1 MNACPFCAEEIQD
14 LAIVCEHCHAD
25 LASGVPAGARPAIIV
40 ESHESSPSAGGHDG
54 APGGPGWKHLGWV
67 GAALAVLVIIPT
79 LAKPQQRAPSGPI
92 PIPPLVVTIRPS
104 AAGGWR
110 VINDSSLNRENCSL
124 SIEGHIVGIATLPSD
139 AAVEYAATAFSD
151 GGIPDGAPVTKGR
164 VSMSCLLP
172 DERVARIRL
181 FQSGNESVT
190 P

>member
-1 MNACPFCAEEIQD
+1 MTACPFCAEEIQD
-14 LAIVCEHCHAD
+14 AATICEHCHAD
-25 LASGVPAGARPAIIV
+25 LVRGVPAGARLTIIV
-40 ESHESSPSAGGHDG
+40 KSHESSPSTGGHD
-54 APGGPGWKHLGWV
+54 AARRGPKWKHLAWV

-79 LAKPQQRAPSGPI
+79 LAKPQQRAPSDPI

-110 VINDSSLNRENCSL
+110 VINDSSLNRANCSL
-124 SIEGHIVGIATLPSD
+124 SIEGHNVDIVTLPSD
-139 AAVEYAATAFSD
+139 AAVEFAATAFSE
-151 GGIPDGAPVTKGR
+151 GGIPDGTPVTKGR

-172 DERVARIRL
+172 DQRVARIRL